1 MVTDVG
7 LPDEAR
13 KIRKAIQEQVRP
25 ADGWATYSVR
35 VLGHYE
41 TYSDANSRVRRAEET
56 SDLQTD
62 AELGRGHRRVKK
74 KRFEDEDD
82 SAHTDSSAD
91 TLVIPS
97 TSQVPKP
104 PTVRGFPALQRSNA
118 FCRSPNE
125 KLNSSDQT
133 DAILLAVAKCETR
146 VEDQSRLL
154 EQVMTLQ
161 KDILHQLQHT
171 RPVSSTHDHEYNF
184 APVDTL
190 VAFAALEEKITSDK
204 DFKELLVRRLEVL
217 GGSSLKIAV
226 KSVMDT
232 ILTNSL
238 QQKFNWEGKT
248 CWRTKENFTK
258 KGFKS
263 TKVCQLVFSALLRKP
278 QLSTDENV
286 IGASIMKY
294 LRSSSDRCGGRAHR
308 SRKQADDSS
317 HSVTSAESG

>member
-1 MVTDVG
+1 MPMVYY
-7 LPDEAR
+7 LLFP
-13 KIRKAIQEQVRP
+13 
-25 ADGWATYSVR
+25 
-35 VLGHYE
+35 E

-62 AELGRGHRRVKK
+62 EELGRGHRRVKK

-104 PTVRGFPALQRSNA
+104 PTVR
-118 FCRSPNE
+118 
-125 KLNSSDQT
+125 
-133 DAILLAVAKCETR
+133 
-146 VEDQSRLL
+146 
-154 EQVMTLQ
+154 
-161 KDILHQLQHT
+161 
-171 RPVSSTHDHEYNF
+171 
-184 APVDTL
+184 
-190 VAFAALEEKITSDK
+190 
-204 DFKELLVRRLEVL
+204 RLEVL

-248 CWRTKENFTK
+248 CWRTKDNFTK

-278 QLSTDENV
+278 
-286 IGASIMKY
+286 
-294 LRSSSDRCGGRAHR
+294 
-308 SRKQADDSS
+308 
-317 HSVTSAESG
+317 